1 MRRGR
6 GRDFG
11 SLWVWRDKC
20 VRDRLGWY
28 YSVATNSMPAKY
40 LICKR
45 VAVNPS
51 IDGMDM
57 DGLLKEY
64 NAALEQFLMLW
75 SSVKSGSIMIKDIP
89 IAETNLLDLL
99 TSIVKRYL
107 RACNFCRWQCR
118 IDRLA
123 GGKLGACRL
132 EAESRV
138 STFFHHQGEEIVFR
152 GSKGS
157 GTIFFTSCNM
167 RCAFCQN
174 GDIST
179 DRFNGSIVT
188 PYMIA
193 LMAYKLRLE
202 GCHNINWVGG
212 EPTIHLHNIVEAI
225 HEMSRFTV
233 KKVSDFEGELFM
245 IRSINADMPYE
256 YAKSINNAFYADE
269 FNVPQLWNS
278 NFFMSKEA
286 LNILR
291 CLMDVWLPDL
301 KFGSNR
307 CSLRLARTPW
317 YWETVTNN
325 IKQIHNWNEDMVIR
339 HLIMPGHVECCTK
352 PVLEWVA
359 DNMPEA
365 LINIMDQYRP
375 ENYCDPY
382 SPNYDPAYKDMARYP
397 SRQEIDEAYRYAK
410 DLNLNFE
417 IITFEKYLR

>member
-1 MRRGR
+1 MKGE
-6 GRDFG
+6 FG
-11 SLWVWRDKC
+11 SLWVWRDSRVK
-20 VRDRLGWY
+20 DRLSWY

-45 VAVNPS
+45 VPVDPS
-51 IDGMDM
+51 VFSMDIDG
-57 DGLLKEY
+57 LWKEY
-64 NAALEQFLMLW
+64 EHSLTRFLALW
-75 SSVKSGSIMIKDIP
+75 DDVRRGRVKISDMQVVEPNI
-89 IAETNLLDLL
+89 LDLL
-99 TSIVKRYL
+99 LAIVKGSL

-118 IDRLA
+118 VDRLS
-123 GGKLGACRL
+123 GGKLGACKL

-138 STFFHHQGEEIVFR
+138 STFFHHQGEEMVFR

-174 GDIST
+174 SDIST
-179 DRFNGSIVT
+179 DRFNGSIAT

-212 EPTIHLHNIVEAI
+212 EPTIHLHSIVEAI
-225 HEMSRFTV
+225 REMSRFSI
-233 KKVSDFEGELFM
+233 KRASGIGKDLFM
-245 IRSINADMPYE
+245 IKPMNADMPYE
-256 YAKSINNAFYADE
+256 YAMNASNAYHGDE
-269 FNVPQLWNS
+269 FNAPQLWNS
-278 NFFMSKEA
+278 NFFMSREA

-291 CLMDVWLPDL
+291 CIMDVWLPDL

-307 CSLRLARTPW
+307 CALRLARTPW
-317 YWETVTNN
+317 YWETVTSN
-325 IKQIHNWNEDMVIR
+325 IKQIHEWHEDTVIR

-359 DNMPEA
+359 GNMPEV

-375 ENYCDPY
+375 ENYCDPC
-382 SPNYDPAYKDMARYP
+382 SPNYDPAYRDMARFP
-397 SRQEIDEAYRYAK
+397 SDEEIYEAYRYARS
-410 DLNLNFE
+410 LNLNFE
-417 IITFEKYLR
+417 IITFEKRIS

>member
-1 MRRGR
+1 MM

-11 SLWVWRDKC
+11 SLWIWKEGS

-45 VAVNPS
+45 VPVDPS
-51 IDGMDM
+51 IYNMDI
-57 DGLLKEY
+57 DGLWKEY
-64 NAALEQFLMLW
+64 DAALERFIRLW
-75 SSVKSGSIMIKDIP
+75 SDVRSRSVTINDVP
-89 IAETNLLDLL
+89 IAKVNLLDLL
-99 TSIVKRYL
+99 LAIVKGSL
-107 RACNFCRWQCR
+107 HACNFCRWQCKV
-118 IDRLA
+118 DRTT
-123 GGKLGACRL
+123 GGKLGACKL

-138 STFFHHQGEEIVFR
+138 STFFHHMGEELVFR

-167 RCAFCQN
+167 RCVFCQN

-179 DRFNGSIVT
+179 DRFNGSVVT

-212 EPTIHLHNIVEAI
+212 EPTIHLHSIVEAI
-225 HEMSRFTV
+225 HEMSRLIIG
-233 KKVSDFEGELFM
+233 KVRGELFM
-245 IRSINADMPYE
+245 IKSINADMPYE
-256 YAKSINNAFYADE
+256 YAMSHSNAFYAGE

-278 NFFMSKEA
+278 NFFMSREA
-286 LNILR
+286 LNVLR

-301 KFGSNR
+301 KFGSNK

-325 IKQIHNWNEDMVIR
+325 IKQVHYWGEDMVIR

-359 DNMPEA
+359 DNMPEV

-382 SPNYDPAYKDMARYP
+382 SPNYDPAYKDMARLP

-410 DLNLNFE
+410 SLDLNFE
-417 IITFEKYLR
+417 MITFEKRHLDI